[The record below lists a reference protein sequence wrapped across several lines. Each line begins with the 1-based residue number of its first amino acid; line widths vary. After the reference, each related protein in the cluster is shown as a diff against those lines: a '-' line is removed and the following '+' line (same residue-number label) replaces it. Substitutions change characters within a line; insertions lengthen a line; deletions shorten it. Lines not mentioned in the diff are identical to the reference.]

1 MGEFIL
7 SAVIFVFS
15 VGMAVI
21 SVMVAL
27 GGLYYGLIAIG
38 VVIYFITFVIIY
50 PLSKICALY
59 AVFISRSFQ
68 NYEDARSY
76 FESEFERKIGVAKE
90 VEKAKTEVIKQTVND
105 RRENKKKRKEARNA
119 AKKMQWKRTSYI
131 QSNTSS
137 R

>member
-21 SVMVAL
+21 SIMVFL

-38 VVIYFITFVIIY
+38 MVVYFVTFIIIY

-59 AVFISRSFQ
+59 AVFISKTFPT
-68 NYEDARSY
+68 YEEARNY
-76 FESEFERKIGVAKE
+76 FESEFERKIGAKNE
-90 VEKAKTEVIKQTVND
+90 VEKAKTEAIKQTVNE
-105 RRENKKKRKEARNA
+105 RRENKKKKKEAKDA
-119 AKKMQWKRTSYI
+119 AKKVQ
-131 QSNTSS
+131 
-137 R
+137 